1 MEDQNL
7 PTKQYG
13 LKDVEQRYL
22 QALQAQYAQ
31 AQSLYL
37 SFISM
42 ERLAYNVTENTEFR
56 VDGPN
61 LTIIEHTAQDT
72 PSVSVSGEEPAPKKG
87 KK

>member
-7 PTKQYG
+7 PTKQFG

-31 AQSLYL
+31 AQSLFL

-56 VDGPN
+56 VDGAT
-61 LTIIEHTAQDT
+61 LTIVEHPAQAA
-72 PSVSVSGEEPAPKKG
+72 PSVSVSGDEPVKKG